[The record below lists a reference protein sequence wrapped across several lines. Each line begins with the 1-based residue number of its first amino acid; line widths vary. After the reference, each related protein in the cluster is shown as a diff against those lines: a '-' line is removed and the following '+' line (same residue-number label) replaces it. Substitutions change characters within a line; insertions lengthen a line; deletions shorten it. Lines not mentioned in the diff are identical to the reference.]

1 MGGSATEFDPK
12 SFDAKNY
19 LKSLTTRPGVYQ
31 MFDTAGELLY
41 VGKAKNLKNRVSSYF
56 RARGLSA
63 KTVALVNKIARIE
76 VTVTRT
82 ETEALLLEHNLIRT
96 HKPPYN
102 ILLRDDKSFPYIFV
116 SQGEWPRVSVHRG
129 PRKAPGQYF
138 GPYPNVA
145 AVRQSME
152 FLQKVFQVRQC
163 EDSYFANRTRPC
175 LQYQIGRC
183 LGPCADRVS
192 VEDYTQAV
200 EDTVLLLQGKS
211 EDVTQQLVAR
221 MEQASLDLAFERA
234 AEYRDRV
241 NYLRHLQASQ
251 YISGET
257 GDIDVLAVV
266 AEAGHACIQ
275 HLYIRNGQI
284 LGSRSHYPK
293 LRLETD
299 SQDILSN
306 YIAQRYLATD
316 SQFSPPREIFVNTL
330 LDEQGL
336 LEDALSSHFK
346 RRVMMRT
353 DLRGERLRW
362 LNLAVNTAKQ
372 NLMSVINDKQNVM
385 QRFEALRDTLQWD
398 DIPRRLECFDIS
410 HSSGELTVA
419 SCVVFDTQ
427 GPLKSDYRRFNIKDI
442 TPGDDYAAMNQAIGR
457 RYKPK
462 ADGEQKLPDLL
473 VIDGGKG
480 QVAQAEEAL
489 QELQVAIP
497 VIGIAKGTTRKAGF
511 ETLICREGDV
521 WRETVLPSDHPALH
535 LLQHIRDEAHRF
547 AITGHRQRRGKKR
560 QTSSLESIPGVG
572 PKRRKELLNHF
583 GGIQGVQRAS
593 VEELE
598 GVSSINK
605 KMAQDIYDAL
615 HTH

>member
-1 MGGSATEFDPK
+1 VETNAAGFEPTS
-12 SFDAKNY
+12 Y
-19 LKSLTTRPGVYQ
+19 LASLTTRPGVYQ
-31 MFDTAGELLY
+31 MFDTEGELLY

-102 ILLRDDKSFPYIFV
+102 ILLRDDKSFPYVFL
-116 SQGEWPRVSVHRG
+116 SDGEWPRLSVHRG
-129 PRKAPGQYF
+129 ARKATGRYF

-145 AVRQSME
+145 AVRQSLE

-183 LGPCADRVS
+183 LGPCTDRVS
-192 VEDYTQAV
+192 REDYAQAV
-200 EDTVLLLQGKS
+200 EDTVHILEGKS
-211 EDVTQQLVAR
+211 QDVTKDLIAR
-221 MEQASLDLAFERA
+221 MEDASMSLAFERA

-241 NYLRHLQASQ
+241 NYLRHLQESQ
-251 YISGET
+251 YVSGDT

-275 HLYIRNGQI
+275 HLYIRNGQV
-284 LGSRSHYPK
+284 LGSRSHFPK
-293 LRLETD
+293 LRLEEPA
-299 SQDILSN
+299 QDILSN
-306 YIAQRYLATD
+306 YIAQRYLASD
-316 SQFSPPREIFVNTL
+316 SQFTPPKEIFVNCG
-330 LDEQGL
+330 LDEKSL
-336 LEDALSSHFK
+336 LEDALSQHLK
-346 RRVMMRT
+346 RRLAIRT
-353 DLRGERLRW
+353 ELRGERQRW
-362 LNLAVNTAKQ
+362 LNLAVNTAQQ

-385 QRFEALRDTLQWD
+385 QRFESLRDVLQWD
-398 DIPRRLECFDIS
+398 DLPKRLECFDIS

-442 TPGDDYAAMNQAIGR
+442 TPGDDYAAMNQAIER
-457 RYKPK
+457 RYRRKTD
-462 ADGEQKLPDLL
+462 AEQKLPDLL

-480 QVAQAEEAL
+480 QVGQAEDAL
-489 QELQVAIP
+489 RQVQVSIP

-511 ETLICREGDV
+511 ETLICRDGDV
-521 WRETVLPSDHPALH
+521 WRESVLPSDHPALH

-560 QTSSLESIPGVG
+560 QTSSLESIPGIG

-593 VEELE
+593 VEELQS
-598 GVSSINK
+598 VASINT

-615 HTH
+615 HTQ

>member
-1 MGGSATEFDPK
+1 METNAVGFEAK
-12 SFDAKNY
+12 SY
-19 LKSLTTRPGVYQ
+19 LKTLTTHPGVYQ
-31 MFDTAGELLY
+31 MFDSAGVLLY

-96 HKPPYN
+96 NKPPYN
-102 ILLRDDKSFPYIFV
+102 ILLRDDKSFPYIFL
-116 SQGEWPRVSVHRG
+116 SDGEWPRLSVHRG
-129 PRKAPGQYF
+129 PKRKTGRYF

-183 LGPCADRVS
+183 LGPCADRVTAQ
-192 VEDYTQAV
+192 DYAQAV
-200 EDTVLLLQGKS
+200 EDTVHILEGKS
-211 EDVTQQLVAR
+211 EDVTKDLIAR
-221 MEQASLDLAFERA
+221 MEDASMSLAFERA

-241 NYLRHLQASQ
+241 NYLRHLQESQ
-251 YISGET
+251 YVSGET
-257 GDIDVLAVV
+257 GDIDVLAV
-266 AEAGHACIQ
+266 ASEAGHACIQ
-275 HLYIRNGQI
+275 HLYIRNGQV
-284 LGSRSHYPK
+284 LGSRSHFPK
-293 LRLETD
+293 PRLEEPPE
-299 SQDILSN
+299 DILSN
-306 YIAQRYLATD
+306 YIAQRYLASD
-316 SQFSPPREIFVNTL
+316 SQFTPPKEIFVSCE
-330 LDEQGL
+330 LDEKTL
-336 LEDALSSHFK
+336 LEDALSELLK
-346 RRVMMRT
+346 RRIAIKSE
-353 DLRGERLRW
+353 LRGERQRW
-362 LNLAVNTAKQ
+362 LNLAINTAKQ
-372 NLMSVINDKQNVM
+372 NLMSVINDKQNVL
-385 QRFEALRDTLQWD
+385 QRFESLRDVLHWD
-398 DIPRRLECFDIS
+398 ELPQRLECFDIS

-442 TPGDDYAAMNQAIGR
+442 TPGDDYAAMNQAIER
-457 RYKPK
+457 RYQRK
-462 ADGEQKLPDLL
+462 ADAEQKLPDLL
-473 VIDGGKG
+473 IIDGGKG
-480 QVAQAEEAL
+480 QVGQAEEAL
-489 QELQVAIP
+489 QRVQVNIP

-511 ETLICREGDV
+511 ETLIAREGDA
-521 WRETVLPSDHPALH
+521 WRESVLPSDHPALH

-560 QTSSLESIPGVG
+560 QTSSLESIPGIG

-593 VEELE
+593 VEELQS
-598 GVSSINK
+598 VSSINT

>member
-1 MGGSATEFDPK
+1 MDSNAAGFEHKT
-12 SFDAKNY
+12 Y
-19 LKSLTTRPGVYQ
+19 LKTLTTRPGVYQ

-102 ILLRDDKSFPYIFV
+102 ILLRDDKSFPYVFV
-116 SQGEWPRVSVHRG
+116 SDGDWPRLSVHRG
-129 PRKAPGQYF
+129 PRRAKGRYF

-145 AVRQSME
+145 AVRESME

-183 LGPCADRVS
+183 LGPCTDRVS
-192 VEDYTQAV
+192 REDYDQAV
-200 EDTVLLLQGKS
+200 EDTVHILEGKS
-211 EDVTQQLVAR
+211 EDVTKELIAR
-221 MEQASLDLAFERA
+221 MEEASMSLAFERA

-251 YISGET
+251 YVSGET

-266 AEAGHACIQ
+266 SEAGHACIQ
-275 HLYIRNGQI
+275 HLYIRNGQV
-284 LGSRSHYPK
+284 LGSRSHFPK
-293 LRLETD
+293 LRLEES

-306 YIAQRYLATD
+306 YIAQRYLASD
-316 SQFSPPREIFVNTL
+316 SQFSAPKEIFVNAE
-330 LDEQGL
+330 LDERAL
-336 LEDALSSHFK
+336 LEDALSEHFK
-346 RRVMMRT
+346 RRTAIRSE
-353 DLRGERLRW
+353 LRGERQRW
-362 LNLAVNTAKQ
+362 LNLAVNTAQQ
-372 NLMSVINDKQNVM
+372 NLMSVINDKQNVL
-385 QRFEALRDTLQWD
+385 QRFESLRDVLQWD
-398 DIPRRLECFDIS
+398 DMPRRLECFDIS

-442 TPGDDYAAMNQAIGR
+442 TPGDDYAAMNQAIER
-457 RYKPK
+457 RYQRKS
-462 ADGEQKLPDLL
+462 DDDQKLPDLL

-480 QVAQAEEAL
+480 QVGQAEEAL
-489 QELQVAIP
+489 LQVQVSIP

-521 WRETVLPSDHPALH
+521 WRESVLPSDHPALH

-547 AITGHRQRRGKKR
+547 AITGHRARRGKKR
-560 QTSSLESIPGVG
+560 QTSSLESIPGIG

-593 VEELE
+593 VEELQA
-598 GVSSINK
+598 VSSINK